1 MPGARPGAFEVTGAP
16 RKICTA
22 FSKPRAPD
30 DKLCDGRPTGGAVT
44 GNLLSSLAQPA
55 TTKLVLIVLD
65 GLGGLPLVPGGPTEL
80 EAASTPNFD
89 QLAREGVT
97 GVHHPMDRGITPGS
111 GPAHLALFG
120 YDPVADSIGRGALSA
135 VGLGIELGDH
145 DLAVRLNFCTL
156 DDNGNVTD
164 RRAGRISTELNQELI
179 AKLNGIRAP
188 GIRAELATERRH
200 RAVLVL
206 RGEGLDARVQET
218 DPQAT
223 GVPPLSPDALHPAAE
238 HTSRLLTGFVR
249 QVGESIGNEQPANF
263 VLMRGYGQY
272 QALPSLESRHQ
283 LRAACLAV
291 YPMYRGVAR
300 AMGMT
305 VLPVTEEPGNQIAEL
320 EKAWD
325 AFDLFFV
332 HIKDTDTLGEDGD
345 FDGKV
350 RAIEAVDRWLP
361 RVRALKP
368 DVLVVTGDHSTPAK
382 LRAHSWHPVPV
393 VLLGALNR
401 PDSVKKFSEPA
412 CFHGGLGHIPARSIL
427 PLMLAHG
434 QRLAKYGA

>member
-1 MPGARPGAFEVTGAP
+1 M
-16 RKICTA
+16 
-22 FSKPRAPD
+22 
-30 DKLCDGRPTGGAVT
+30 
-44 GNLLSSLAQPA
+44 
-55 TTKLVLIVLD
+55 LIVLD
-65 GLGGLPLVPGGPTEL
+65 GLGGLPLAPGGPTEL
-80 EAASTPNFD
+80 EAANTPNFD
-89 QLAREGVT
+89 QLARDGVT
-97 GVHHPMDRGITPGS
+97 GLHQPMEIGVTPGS
-111 GPAHLALFG
+111 GPGHLALFG

-156 DDNGNVTD
+156 DDDGNVTD
-164 RRAGRISTELNQELI
+164 RRAGRISTEHNQHLI
-179 AKLNGIRAP
+179 AKLNGIHAHDV
-188 GIRAELATERRH
+188 GLELAAERRH

-206 RGEGLDARVQET
+206 RGEGLDARVRET
-218 DPQAT
+218 DPQAI
-223 GVPPLSPDALHPAAE
+223 GVPPLSPVALHPAAE
-238 HTSRLLTGFVR
+238 HTSRLLTGFVD

-272 QALPSLESRHQ
+272 RALPSLESRHQ

-300 AMGMT
+300 AAGMK
-305 VLPVTEEPGNQIAEL
+305 VLPVTEEPDNLIAEL
-320 EKAWD
+320 EQAWD
-325 AFDLFFV
+325 AFDFFFV
-332 HIKDTDTLGEDGD
+332 HIKETDTLGEDGD

-361 RVRALKP
+361 RVRALNP

-382 LRAHSWHPVPV
+382 LRAHSWHPVP
-393 VLLGALNR
+393 LMLWGSLAR
-401 PDSVKKFSEPA
+401 PDHVGAFNESA
-412 CFHGGLGHIPARSIL
+412 CLGGGLGHMPARSIL

>member
-1 MPGARPGAFEVTGAP
+1 M
-16 RKICTA
+16 
-22 FSKPRAPD
+22 
-30 DKLCDGRPTGGAVT
+30 
-44 GNLLSSLAQPA
+44 
-55 TTKLVLIVLD
+55 LIVLD

-80 EAASTPNFD
+80 EAASTPNLD

-135 VGLGIELGDH
+135 IGLGIELGDH

-156 DDNGNVTD
+156 DANGNVTD
-164 RRAGRISTELNQELI
+164 RRAGRISTELNQQLI
-179 AKLNGIRAP
+179 AKLNGIHAP
-188 GIRAELATERRH
+188 EVGLELAAERRH

-206 RGEGLDARVQET
+206 RGEGLDARVRET

-223 GVPPLSPDALHPAAE
+223 GVPPLSPDALHPAAA
-238 HTSRLLTGFVR
+238 HTSQILAGFTDRVR
-249 QVGESIGNEQPANF
+249 QSIGDQQPANF
-263 VLMRGYGQY
+263 VLMRGYGHHRS
-272 QALPSLESRHQ
+272 LPSLESRFH

-300 AMGMT
+300 AVGMT

-345 FDGKV
+345 FDGKA

-382 LRAHSWHPVPV
+382 MRSHSWHPVPV
-393 VLLGALNR
+393 VLLGELNR
-401 PDSVKKFSEPA
+401 PDSVEKFSEPA

-434 QRLAKYGA
+434 RRLAKYGA